1 MNLFIQIP
9 CYNEEK
15 FLAETINSMPERIP
29 GIDKIEYLVIDDGSS
44 DNTIEVAKK
53 CGVKH
58 ILKLPEH
65 LGLARAFI
73 SGIEYCLR
81 NNADIIVN
89 TDADNQYCSDDI
101 KKLVKPI
108 LENKADFVIGARPI
122 DKIKNFSSIKKI
134 LQKFGSMVVRMVSN
148 SRIED
153 TTSGFRAFSR
163 LAASKI
169 NVFSDYT
176 YTIETIIQ
184 AGLSGISMLS
194 IPIRVNKQAR
204 PSRLIKNIPDYIL
217 KSILTIFRI
226 FLYYKPLRFFVI
238 ISILFNIPGFA
249 LGIRY
254 IYILVKDIP
263 GQHIQSLILA
273 AILIITGFLFFILG
287 LIGDLIS
294 VNRRLLMEI
303 KSEQRLS
310 ETRVISKRI
319 RQ

>member
-1 MNLFIQIP
+1 LKLFIQIP
-9 CYNEEK
+9 CYNEEN
-15 FLAETINSMPERIP
+15 FLADTIKELPEKIP
-29 GIDKIEYLVIDDGSS
+29 GVDRIEYLIIDDGSS

-58 ILKLPEH
+58 IIKLPKH
-65 LGLARAFI
+65 VGLAKAFI
-73 SGIEYCLR
+73 SGIEYCLWEK
-81 NNADIIVN
+81 ADIIVN
-89 TDADNQYCSDDI
+89 TDADNQYCSNDI
-101 KKLVKPI
+101 EKLVKPI

-122 DKIKNFSSIKKI
+122 DKIKNFSFIKKI
-134 LQKFGSMVVRMVSN
+134 LQKFGSLVVRIVSN
-148 SRIED
+148 SEIED

-163 LAASKI
+163 FAASKI

-184 AGLSGISMLS
+184 AGLSGVSMLS
-194 IPIRVNKQAR
+194 MPIRVNEKAR

-217 KSILTIFRI
+217 KSIFTMFRI

-238 ISILFNIPGFA
+238 TGIIFNIPGLA

-254 IYILVKDIP
+254 LYILIKGIP

-273 AILIITGFLFFILG
+273 AILIITGFLFFIMG

-294 VNRRLLMEI
+294 VNRKLLMEL
-303 KSEQRLS
+303 KSNILLAG
-310 ETRVISKRI
+310 VKDFNKRNY
-319 RQ
+319 